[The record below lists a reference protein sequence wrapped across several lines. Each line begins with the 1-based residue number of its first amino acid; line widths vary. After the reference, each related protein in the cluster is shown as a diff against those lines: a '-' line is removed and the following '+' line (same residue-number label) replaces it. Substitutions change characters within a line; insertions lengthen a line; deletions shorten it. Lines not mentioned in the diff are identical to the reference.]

1 MPLHWNFPVK
11 FGRSLPVTHFN
22 SPLTVSPFPL
32 HVGLRLVLV
41 LVWRTA
47 GAEPHLVVYEQLGS
61 FEVPGRHPD
70 VVLLVGVVELSQP
83 PVDQAQ
89 LGGQQLRL
97 VPSVWSCFPLLIPV
111 LAIPPIRPKMSY
123 RVSANTQAYAP
134 IGCHHMTHLLHRTS
148 QILRGCAAL
157 LNGQRWEVH
166 YKVTKVLLDIRN
178 DLVLNLSS

>member
-11 FGRSLPVTHFN
+11 CGRSLPVTHLN

-32 HVGLRLVLV
+32 HVGLRLV

-89 LGGQQLRL
+89 LGGQRLRL

-111 LAIPPIRPKMSY
+111 LAIPPIRPKMPY

-166 YKVTKVLLDIRN
+166 KGIIRH
-178 DLVLNLSS
+178 